1 MTPVHPAPLFALI
14 RAGTEAISGAPSLA
28 KSSRTPIAALF
39 TFMKHLR
46 VAY

>member
-28 KSSRTPIAALF
+28 KSRRTFIAALF
-39 TFMKHLR
+39 TLMKQLR
-46 VAY
+46 AAY